1 MIHLIVACHG
11 RFAEELVNSAAM
23 VFGEAEGVH
32 AVTFMPGE
40 GPEDL
45 IRKYEAIM
53 AEAGISDDVLFL
65 VDLFGGSPYNAA
77 IRVAAPTARADVLS
91 GVNLPMLL
99 ELLDSRDDKSS
110 VADLV
115 KRAFTA
121 SMEGTKAFR
130 NALPSAAAPA
140 AAPAEAAAPLADR
153 RAGRPTSGHMQ
164 IPLLRIDSR
173 LIHGQVAT
181 SWAKAVKCDAIFAIS
196 DEVASDPLRS
206 KLLLQ
211 VAPAHLQSYVITVD
225 KAIKVW
231 HNPMYADRKV
241 LWLVTKPGDIV
252 RLIEGGVDIKQVN
265 VGGMTHRE
273 GCKLISQAV
282 AVDADDVAA
291 FKRLNEMGVKMTLQQ
306 LATSPAEDVMP
317 KLANVKF

>member
-1 MIHLIVACHG
+1 MIQLVVACHG

-140 AAPAEAAAPLADR
+140 AAPAEAAAPVADR

-273 GCKLISQAV
+273 GSKLISQAV

-291 FKRLNEMGVKMTLQQ
+291 FKRLHEMGVKMTLQQ

>member
-1 MIHLIVACHG
+1 MIQLIVACHG

-45 IRKYEAIM
+45 IAKYEAIM
-53 AEAGISDDVLFL
+53 GEAGVSDDVLFL

-77 IRVAAPTARADVLS
+77 IRVVAPTARADVLS

-99 ELLDSRDDKSS
+99 ELLDSRDDKST

-115 KRAFTA
+115 KSAYSA

-130 NALPSAAAPA
+130 SPLPSAAAPA
-140 AAPAEAAAPLADR
+140 AAPAETAPVADR
-153 RAGRPTSGHMQ
+153 RAGRPTSGHME

-196 DEVASDPLRS
+196 DEVANDPLRS

-273 GCKLISQAV
+273 GSKLISQAV

-291 FKRLNEMGVKMTLQQ
+291 FNRLHEMGVKMTLQQ

>member
-1 MIHLIVACHG
+1 MIQLIVACHG

-45 IRKYEAIM
+45 IAKYEAIM
-53 AEAGISDDVLFL
+53 GEAGVSDDVLFL

-77 IRVAAPTARADVLS
+77 IRVVAPTARADVLS

-99 ELLDSRDDKSS
+99 ELLDSRDDKST

-115 KRAFTA
+115 QSAYSA
-121 SMEGTKAFR
+121 SIEGSKAFR
-130 NALPSAAAPA
+130 RPLPSAAPA
-140 AAPAEAAAPLADR
+140 AAPAAEAPVIDR
-153 RAGRPTSGHMQ
+153 RAGRPTSGNMQ

-196 DEVASDPLRS
+196 DEVANDPLRS

-273 GCKLISQAV
+273 GSKLISQAV

-291 FKRLNEMGVKMTLQQ
+291 FNRLNEMGVKMTLQQ

>member
-23 VFGEAEGVH
+23 VFGEAEGVY

-115 KRAFTA
+115 KRAYTA
-121 SMEGTKAFR
+121 SLEGTKAFR
-130 NALPSAAAPA
+130 NLLPSAATPA
-140 AAPAEAAAPLADR
+140 AAPAEAAAPVADR

-196 DEVASDPLRS
+196 DEVAGDPLRS

-291 FKRLNEMGVKMTLQQ
+291 FQRLNELGVKMTLQQ

-317 KLANVKF
+317 KLASVKF

>member
-1 MIHLIVACHG
+1 MIQLVVACHG

-45 IRKYEAIM
+45 IRKYEAII
-53 AEAGISDDVLFL
+53 AATGSADDVLFL

-99 ELLDSRDDKSS
+99 ELLDSRDEKST

-115 KRAFTA
+115 A
-121 SMEGTKAFR
+121 SAYNASLEGTKAFR
-130 NALPSAAAPA
+130 NALPTASATP
-140 AAPAEAAAPLADR
+140 APAEAAAPVADH

-196 DEVASDPLRS
+196 DEVAQDELRS

>member
-77 IRVAAPTARADVLS
+77 IRVAAPTAHADVLS

-99 ELLDSRDDKSS
+99 ELLDSRDEKST

-115 KRAFTA
+115 ARAFTA

-130 NALPSAAAPA
+130 NPLPSAAAPA
-140 AAPAEAAAPLADR
+140 AAPAAEAPVVDR

-196 DEVASDPLRS
+196 DEVANDPLRS

-291 FKRLNEMGVKMTLQQ
+291 FQRLNELGVKMTLQQ

>member
-23 VFGEAEGVH
+23 VFGEAEDVH

-99 ELLDSRDDKSS
+99 ELLDSRDDKST

-115 KRAFTA
+115 KRAYTA

-130 NALPSAAAPA
+130 NALPTATAPA

-196 DEVASDPLRS
+196 DGVANDPLRS

-252 RLIEGGVDIKQVN
+252 RLIEGGVDIRQVN

-291 FKRLNEMGVKMTLQQ
+291 FRRLNEMGVKMTLQQ

>member
-1 MIHLIVACHG
+1 MIQLIVACHG

-45 IRKYEAIM
+45 IAKYEAIM
-53 AEAGISDDVLFL
+53 GEAGVSDDVLFL

-77 IRVAAPTARADVLS
+77 IRVVAPTARADVLS

-99 ELLDSRDDKSS
+99 ELLDSRDDKST

-115 KRAFTA
+115 KSAYSA
-121 SMEGTKAFR
+121 SIEGTKAFR
-130 NALPSAAAPA
+130 SPLPSAAPAAAAPA
-140 AAPAEAAAPLADR
+140 AEAPVIDR
-153 RAGRPTSGHMQ
+153 RAGRPTSGNMQ

-196 DEVASDPLRS
+196 DEVANDPLRS

-273 GCKLISQAV
+273 GSKLISQAV

-291 FKRLNEMGVKMTLQQ
+291 FNRLHEMGVKMTLQQ

>member
-1 MIHLIVACHG
+1 MIQLIVACHG

-45 IRKYEAIM
+45 IRKYEAII
-53 AEAGISDDVLFL
+53 AATGSADDVLFL

-77 IRVAAPTARADVLS
+77 IRVVAPSAKADVLS

-99 ELLDSRDDKSS
+99 ELLDSRDEKST

-115 KRAFTA
+115 A
-121 SMEGTKAFR
+121 SAYNASFEGTKAFR
-130 NALPSAAAPA
+130 NALPTAAAA
-140 AAPAEAAAPLADR
+140 AAPAEAAPVVDR

-181 SWAKAVKCDAIFAIS
+181 SWANA
-196 DEVASDPLRS
+196 LRS

-273 GCKLISQAV
+273 GSKLISQAV

>member
-23 VFGEAEGVH
+23 VFGEAEDVH

-99 ELLDSRDDKSS
+99 ELLDSRDDKST

-115 KRAFTA
+115 KRAYTA
-121 SMEGTKAFR
+121 SLEGTKAFR
-130 NALPSAAAPA
+130 KALPSAAAPA
-140 AAPAEAAAPLADR
+140 AAPAEAAAPVADR

-164 IPLLRIDSR
+164 ISLLRIDSR

-196 DEVASDPLRS
+196 DEVAGDPLRS

-291 FKRLNEMGVKMTLQQ
+291 FQRLNELGVKMTLQQ

>member
-99 ELLDSRDDKSS
+99 DLLDSRDDKST

-115 KRAFTA
+115 KRAYTA
-121 SMEGTKAFR
+121 SLEGTKAFR

-196 DEVASDPLRS
+196 DEVANDPLRS

-291 FKRLNEMGVKMTLQQ
+291 FRRLNEMGVKMTLQQ

-317 KLANVKF
+317 KLANIQF

>member
-53 AEAGISDDVLFL
+53 TEAGISDDVLFL

-99 ELLDSRDDKSS
+99 ELLDSRDEKST

-140 AAPAEAAAPLADR
+140 AAPAAAAAPVADR

-164 IPLLRIDSR
+164 IPLLRSDSR

-196 DEVASDPLRS
+196 DEVANDPLRS

-291 FKRLNEMGVKMTLQQ
+291 FQRLNELGVKMTLQQ

-317 KLANVKF
+317 KLASVKF